1 MRNERRY
8 GFSLMEV
15 LLAIGVLAI
24 GMLFVAGTFPV
35 GIFLTSS
42 ATEQTIAPIVAD
54 EAFAKIRIYSLS
66 ESNSVTQLKIHGGIK
81 LAELRFGKAT
91 ETKPFQ
97 RNFVIDFNDIVNKGE
112 TNERKFSLSE
122 QLYPSIPPHQES
134 YYQWSA
140 LMRRVQDTP
149 DANYAG
155 KIPVQITVFVS
166 HKANG
171 ALKYPNP
178 DGTTNDL
185 SWPEPFNLAVSYAVA
200 KKREITIDDTT
211 IQNYINADSTIM
223 EDSTGNIYRVL
234 DRNDNVIML
243 DRDWMGDNSST
254 IWVIPPAV
262 GGSKSPCVGVFQRII
277 KF

>member
-1 MRNERRY
+1 
-8 GFSLMEV
+8 MEV

-24 GMLFVAGTFPV
+24 GLLFVAGTFPV
-35 GIFLTSS
+35 GIFLTTS

-66 ESNSVTQLKIHGGIK
+66 ESNSITQKKIHGGIK
-81 LAELRFGKAT
+81 LAELRFGKST

-97 RNFVIDFNDIVNKGE
+97 RNFVLDFNDIVNKGE
-112 TNERKFSLSE
+112 PNDRKFSLSE

-134 YYQWSA
+134 YYYWSA
-140 LMRRVQDTP
+140 IMRRVQYVT
-149 DANYAG
+149 DANFAD
-155 KIPVQITVFVS
+155 KIPVQVTIFVS

-178 DGTTNDL
+178 DTTKPNKAQ
-185 SWPEPFNLAVSYAVA
+185 PEPFNLAVTYNSA
-200 KKREITIDDTT
+200 KKQEITITDSTR
-211 IQNYINADSTIM
+211 QFFINADSTIV
-223 EDSTGNIYRVL
+223 EDSIGEIYRVL
-234 DRNDNVIML
+234 DRNDNVVTL
-243 DRDWMGDNSST
+243 DREWRGGSPSSV
-254 IWVIPPAV
+254 WVIPPAV